1 MRRIIVPNPKSPL
14 QSHRSPV
21 HIGSVTLRS
30 RNMAAL
36 AAFYENSIGLV
47 RIAEAA
53 DKIIMGSGGVGYLH
67 LLAAPDARQE
77 PHGGAG
83 LFHTA
88 FLLPSR
94 GELGVWFQ
102 AAHGRD
108 VRFDGASDHGVSD
121 AFYLTDPEGNG
132 IEVYADRPPSAWAR
146 PAGGKPHEVL
156 MTTLAMDIKGVV
168 AEGAKRAPRA
178 TFPDAAAIGHVHLK
192 VGDIAP
198 AQTFYGETLGLER
211 TYGRPGAA
219 FFAAGGYHHHIATN
233 TWSSA
238 GAGRR
243 DPSNAGLAAVEFVVD
258 SGHVMATLGGKLDDP
273 WGNRLV
279 FTASAT

>member
-1 MRRIIVPNPKSPL
+1 MSKSKSPL
-14 QSHRSPV
+14 QSHQGPV
-21 HIGSVTLRS
+21 HIGSVTLRA

-36 AAFYENSIGLV
+36 AVYYESSIGLT

-53 DKIIMGSGGVGYLH
+53 DKITLGSDGVGYLH
-67 LLAAPDARQE
+67 LLAAPDATPE
-77 PHGGAG
+77 PRGSAG

-94 GELGVWFQ
+94 AELGVWFK

-132 IEVYADRPPSAWAR
+132 IEVYADRPPATWAR
-146 PAGGKPHEVL
+146 PAGGKPHDVL
-156 MTTLAMDIKGVV
+156 MTTLAMDVAGVV
-168 AEGAKRAPRA
+168 AEGAKLQPRA
-178 TFPDAAAIGHVHLK
+178 LFPDAAAIGHVHLK
-192 VGDIAP
+192 VGDITE
-198 AQTFYGETLGLER
+198 AQAFYGGTLGLDR

-219 FFAAGGYHHHIATN
+219 FFATGGYHHHIATN

-243 DPSNAGLAAVEFVVD
+243 DPNCAGLAAVEFVVD
-258 SGHVMATLGGKLDDP
+258 GGHVMASLGNSLSDP
-273 WGNRLV
+273 WGNQLV
-279 FTASAT
+279 ATTPGGAGF

>member
-1 MRRIIVPNPKSPL
+1 MPKSTSPL
-14 QSHRSPV
+14 QSHQAPV
-21 HIGSVTLRS
+21 HIGSVTLRA

-36 AAFYENSIGLV
+36 AAYYESAIGLARMAETAE
-47 RIAEAA
+47 RITL
-53 DKIIMGSGGVGYLH
+53 GSGGVGYLH
-67 LLAAPDARQE
+67 LLAAPDATPE
-77 PHGGAG
+77 PRGSAG

-94 GELGVWFQ
+94 AELGVWFK

-132 IEVYADRPPSAWAR
+132 IEVYADRPPEQWAR
-146 PAGGKPHEVL
+146 PAGGESFEVQ
-156 MTTLAMDIKGVV
+156 MTTLPMDVAAVV
-168 AEGAKRAPRA
+168 EAGAKLPARAA
-178 TFPDAAAIGHVHLK
+178 FPDAAAIGHVHLK
-192 VGDIAP
+192 VGDIAE
-198 AQTFYGETLGLER
+198 AEAFFGGKLGLDR

-219 FFAAGGYHHHIATN
+219 FFSAGGYHHHIATN

-243 DPSNAGLAAVEFVVD
+243 EPNRTGLAALEFVVAP
-258 SGHVMATLGGKLDDP
+258 GHAMATRGPSLDDP

-279 FTASAT
+279 FRVE